1 MADRHQR
8 RDAALDAIGFVE
20 RDHDAG
26 QRGLGQHGQ
35 LLRRESIGRAKWH
48 PAVQPPVGNCG
59 PAASDPLVPMPPSS
73 TRDAA
78 LRPADA
84 LQGSPARRVRVLH
97 FVTGGFSGGATQV
110 AIALV
115 NAARDSDTIEPLLVL
130 RRKRHTDPT
139 RIAELE
145 CAGTPVAV
153 VPGGLTLATVWALVR
168 LCRQFRPDVLVAHG
182 FSEHLWGRYAGL
194 LARVPQLVH
203 VEHNTR
209 ERYTRWRLAQT
220 RWLARRTARI
230 VGCSE
235 GVRLRLLELGMPAAR
250 TIAIPNGIRL
260 EPFADADSIDFMQ
273 RLPGIVMVARYSK
286 QKDHATLLRAVAL
299 LRERGLKPEVWLAGG
314 GKALHQKPVERLA
327 AELGL
332 SEQVHLLGVVRDV
345 PQRLM
350 AQRICVLSTHYEGMP
365 LALIEGMAA
374 GCAVVGS
381 AVPGVRE
388 VIRDGEDGHLVPEG
402 DAAALADVLERLLRD
417 DAHAQQLGRAA
428 RAAAIERYSREL
440 MNQRY
445 EQLFLE
451 LAGGVDAA

>member
-1 MADRHQR
+1 MPSTAP
-8 RDAALDAIGFVE
+8 LDSMSASAEIHSRSATKGTG
-20 RDHDAG
+20 A
-26 QRGLGQHGQ
+26 
-35 LLRRESIGRAKWH
+35 
-48 PAVQPPVGNCG
+48 PP
-59 PAASDPLVPMPPSS
+59 
-73 TRDAA
+73 
-78 LRPADA
+78 
-84 LQGSPARRVRVLH
+84 RRVRVLH

-115 NAARDSDTIEPLLVL
+115 NAARDSSAVEPLLVL
-130 RRKRHTDPT
+130 RRKRRTDPA

-145 CAGTPVAV
+145 QAGVPVAV
-153 VPGGLTLATVWALVR
+153 VPGWSHAATVWSLVR
-168 LCRQFRPDVLVAHG
+168 LCRRFRPDVLVAHG

-194 LARVPQLVH
+194 LARVPHLVH

-220 RWLARRTARI
+220 RWLARRTSRI

-235 GVRLRLLELGMPAAR
+235 GVRLRLLEMGMPAER

-260 EPFADADSIDFMQ
+260 EPFAAAAAVDFAQ
-273 RLPGIVMVARYSK
+273 RAPGIVMVARYSK

-299 LRERGLKPEVWLAGG
+299 LRERGLQPDVWLAGG
-314 GKALHQKPVERLA
+314 GKALHRKPIEKLA

-332 SEQVHLLGVVRDV
+332 AKQVHVLGVVRDV

-388 VIRDGEDGHLVPEG
+388 VIRDGEDGHLVPES
-402 DAAALADVLERLLRD
+402 DPVALADVLERLLHEP
-417 DAHAQQLGRAA
+417 AHAERLARAA
-428 RAAAIERYSREL
+428 RQAAVERFGREL
-440 MNQRY
+440 MNARY
-445 EQLFLE
+445 EALFVSLVRSGE
-451 LAGGVDAA
+451 AAG